1 MVNARNGW
9 RRLAVAGAS
18 AGSAQ
23 VLLTHQSRRAEAGS
37 KNDGHNGIESDS
49 AAICIAG

>member
-18 AGSAQ
+18 GERAGSAQ
-23 VLLTHQSRRAEAGS
+23 VLLSHQSGEQKREARMMATM
-37 KNDGHNGIESDS
+37 E
-49 AAICIAG
+49 

>member
-23 VLLTHQSRRAEAGS
+23 VLLTHQSGEQKREARMMATM
-37 KNDGHNGIESDS
+37 E
-49 AAICIAG
+49 